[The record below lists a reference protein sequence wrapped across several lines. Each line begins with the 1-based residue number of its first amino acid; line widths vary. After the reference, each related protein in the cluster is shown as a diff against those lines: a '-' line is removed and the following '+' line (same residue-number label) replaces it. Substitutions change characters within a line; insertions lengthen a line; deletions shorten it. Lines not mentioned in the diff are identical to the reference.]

1 MSHHRKM
8 PRRSLGIACKSCS
21 RGTNSL
27 FLSCSDRKGCC
38 LTLSITLFL
47 VVCRPITV
55 PRLSIFFFRPNIEKV
70 YASGWNDSSF
80 FFGTSDSFLTLPF
93 ARRDRNELSKALTYP
108 LLDKYS
114 VANNIA
120 RHDSEDHNSMN
131 ALSFLSN
138 SGFGVSVSE
147 GDIHATN
154 SPHDSDGSVQLGPWS
169 PTHDL
174 PLYLWSTMKHPSCD
188 NLALLTTRG
197 TERAML
203 LLSTASVLFEDVAL
217 A

>member
-1 MSHHRKM
+1 M
-8 PRRSLGIACKSCS
+8 
-21 RGTNSL
+21 
-27 FLSCSDRKGCC
+27 SCSDHNGCC
-38 LTLSITLFL
+38 LILSITLIF
-47 VVCRPITV
+47 VVCRPIAAS
-55 PRLSIFFFRPNIEKV
+55 PIFILLLRPSIEKV

-80 FFGTSDSFLTLPF
+80 FFGASDSFLTLPF
-93 ARRDRNELSKALTYP
+93 ARHDRNKLSKALTYP

-120 RHDSEDHNSMN
+120 RLDSGDHNSMS

-147 GDIHATN
+147 GDIHDTN
-154 SPHDSDGSVQLGPWS
+154 SPHDSDSFVQLGPWC

-174 PLYLWSTMKHPSCD
+174 PLSLWSKMKHPPRD
-188 NLALLTTRG
+188 NLALLTMRG
-197 TERAML
+197 TERAMH
-203 LLSTASVLFEDVAL
+203 LLSTSSVLFEDIAL